1 MPIALYE
8 SRTKGNG
15 EYSLSADA
23 MRGRAAIP
31 SNSQSELMPYT
42 SPSVLNK
49 NNLNRINRFRLF
61 LVTRTEPTFAFG
73 EIGGGGNPFARSA
86 TSLGAS
92 PHHLPKATSFEATPW
107 PRSFVPLRGNDVLA
121 SLDNEKSTAS
131 VVLCTRCCV

>member
-131 VVLCTRCCV
+131 VVLK